1 MADLKHWI
9 LEKGK
14 EKDAGIVWL
23 KLNRVDKKNAFN
35 REVAEELYT
44 ACLSIKDDK
53 SVRVMVIT
61 SVMDEMFSAG
71 ADIEW
76 FYGVGGPEGKEI
88 SERVHVM
95 FGILEELPFPVICV
109 VKGLN
114 LTAGV
119 EMMYCCDIIIAADN
133 AKFGQIETKY
143 GLTPGGGGTQRLT
156 RLVGVLKAKELIYA
170 ARIIDAKE
178 ALRIGL
184 VNEVFPLAEVDAAVK
199 KLCLEIMKNSQRAIK
214 ESKSLIQKAVFDLA
228 SDKGYKQEERVFGED
243 FASGEPRERFGKYLQ
258 KN

>member
-1 MADLKHWI
+1 MSDLKYWI
-9 LEKGK
+9 MEKGT

-35 REVAEELYT
+35 REVAEELYQ
-44 ACLSIKDDK
+44 ACLGIKDDT
-53 SVRVMVIT
+53 SVRVLVIT
-61 SVMDEMFSAG
+61 TVTDEMFSAG

-88 SERVHVM
+88 SEKVHVM
-95 FGILEELPFPVICV
+95 FGILEELPFPVICE

-143 GLTPGGGGTQRLT
+143 GLTPGGGGTQRLA
-156 RLVGVLKAKELIYA
+156 RIVGVLKAKELIYS

-184 VNEVFPLAEVDAAVK
+184 VNEVHPLAEVDNAVK
-199 KLCLEIMKNSQRAIK
+199 KLCYEIMKNSQRAIAS
-214 ESKSLIQKAVFDLA
+214 SKSLIQRTAFDREWQ
-228 SDKGYKQEERVFGED
+228 KGYKQEEQAFGD
-243 FASGEPRERFGKYLQ
+243 AFASGEPKERFGKYLQ
-258 KN
+258 KQ